1 MNNPETTLVENT
13 NSSLPS
19 FPSASNAKEM
29 GVLDHLEELRWHLI
43 RAVLAILVFTAVA
56 FVAKDI
62 VFGKIILGPSKSNFF
77 TYQFFCQLSSLTCID
92 TLPFI
97 LQNRVMTGQF
107 TMHIAASIAFGFMC
121 AFPYVFW
128 EIWRFVAPA
137 LYNDERNVARGAT
150 FFVSLLFAIGVLF
163 GYFLITPLSIN
174 FLSNYQVDA
183 TILNEIDISSYVTTV
198 AMLTLGCGLMFQ
210 LPIVVFFLSQVGIVT
225 PELMKAYRKHSVV
238 VILFVSALITP
249 PDVISQCLIGIPIW
263 VLYEMSILISASI
276 QKKRNLAIAKAEK
289 LREQNQR

>member
-1 MNNPETTLVENT
+1 MNNSETILENNN
-13 NSSLPS
+13 NSSSPS
-19 FPSASNAKEM
+19 LSSANNAKEM
-29 GVLDHLEELRWHLI
+29 GILDHLEELRWHVI

-62 VFGKIILGPSKSNFF
+62 VFGKIILGPSKINFF
-77 TYQFFCQLSSLTCID
+77 TYQFFCQLSTITCID
-92 TLPFI
+92 SLPFI
-97 LQNRVMTGQF
+97 LQNRIITGQF

-150 FFVSLLFAIGVLF
+150 FFVSLLFGIGVLF

-174 FLSNYQVDA
+174 FLSNYQVDP

-225 PELMKAYRKHSVV
+225 PEMMRTYRKHSIV

-249 PDVISQCLIGIPIW
+249 PDVISQCLVGFPIW
-263 VLYEMSILISASI
+263 ILYEISVLISASI
-276 QKKRNLAIAKAEK
+276 QKKRNLVIAKAEK
-289 LREQNQR
+289 LREHN

>member
-1 MNNPETTLVENT
+1 MNNSETTLVENT
-13 NSSLPS
+13 NTSLPS
-19 FPSASNAKEM
+19 TSSSASSSKEM
-29 GVLDHLEELRWHLI
+29 GILDHLEELRWHVI

-62 VFGKIILGPSKSNFF
+62 VFGKIILGPSKSNFL

-92 TLPFI
+92 NLPFI
-97 LQNRVMTGQF
+97 IQNRVMTGQF

-137 LYNDERNVARGAT
+137 LYNEERNVARGAT

-225 PELMKAYRKHSVV
+225 PELMRAYRKHSIV
-238 VILFVSALITP
+238 VILFISALITP

-263 VLYEMSILISASI
+263 ILYEISILISASI
-276 QKKRNLAIAKAEK
+276 QKKRNITIAKAEK
-289 LREQNQR
+289 LRQME

>member
-1 MNNPETTLVENT
+1 MNDSETVLVENK

-19 FPSASNAKEM
+19 TINNGKEM
-29 GVLDHLEELRWHLI
+29 GVLDHLEELRWHVI
-43 RAVLAILVFTAVA
+43 RAVLAILVFTVVA

-62 VFGKIILGPSKSNFF
+62 VFGKIILGPSKINFL
-77 TYQFFCQLSSLTCID
+77 TYQFFCKMSSITCID
-92 TLPFI
+92 SLPFI

-107 TMHIAASIAFGFMC
+107 TMHIAASIAFGFIC

-137 LYNDERNVARGAT
+137 LYNEERNTARGAT
-150 FFVSLLFAIGVLF
+150 FFVSLLFAIGVFF
-163 GYFLITPLSIN
+163 GYFLIAPLSIN

-225 PELMKAYRKHSVV
+225 PELMKAYRKHSII
-238 VILFVSALITP
+238 VILFISALITP

-263 VLYEMSILISASI
+263 FLYEMSILISATI
-276 QKKRNLAIAKAEK
+276 QKKRNLAVAKAEK
-289 LREQNQR
+289 LREAK

>member
-1 MNNPETTLVENT
+1 MDNSETTLIEKNT
-13 NSSLPS
+13 TSLPS
-19 FPSASNAKEM
+19 STSSAKEM
-29 GVLDHLEELRWHLI
+29 GILDHLEELRWHVI
-43 RAVLAILVFTAVA
+43 RAVLAILVFTGVA

-62 VFGKIILGPSKSNFF
+62 VFGKIILGPSKINFL
-77 TYQFFCQLSSLTCID
+77 TYQFFCKMSSVTCID
-92 TLPFI
+92 SLPFI

-107 TMHIAASIAFGFMC
+107 TMHIAASIAFGFIC

-163 GYFLITPLSIN
+163 GYFLIAPLSIN

-225 PELMKAYRKHSVV
+225 PELMKSYRKHSIVA
-238 VILFVSALITP
+238 ILFISALITP

-263 VLYEMSILISASI
+263 VLYEISILISASI
-276 QKKRNLAIAKAEK
+276 QKRRNLTLAKAEK
-289 LREQNQR
+289 LRQVK

>member
-1 MNNPETTLVENT
+1 MSNSKTTLLENK
-13 NSSLPS
+13 NASLPS
-19 FPSASNAKEM
+19 ITNSKEM
-29 GVLDHLEELRWHLI
+29 GVLDHLEELRWHVI

-77 TYQFFCQLSSLTCID
+77 TYQFFCQLSTLTCID
-92 TLPFI
+92 NLPFI
-97 LQNRVMTGQF
+97 LQNRVITGQF

-137 LYNDERNVARGAT
+137 LYHEERSMARGAT
-150 FFVSLLFAIGVLF
+150 FFVSLLFAIGVFF

-174 FLSNYQVDA
+174 FLSNYQVDP

-198 AMLTLGCGLMFQ
+198 AMLSLGCGLMFQ

-225 PELMKAYRKHSVV
+225 PEMMRAYRKHSIVI
-238 VILFVSALITP
+238 ILFVSALITP
-249 PDVISQCLIGIPIW
+249 PDVISQCLIAIPIW
-263 VLYEMSILISASI
+263 ILYEISVLISSSI
-276 QKKRNLAIAKAEK
+276 QKKRNVVILKAEK
-289 LREQNQR
+289 LRKTELE